1 MRFIRRGL
9 PLLILGFATLGAAD
23 HLDEATRELY
33 RGNYQKAAALAE
45 QRVKANPKDAAA
57 RVMLARARLGRGEND
72 AAWRELQRALRLD
85 PANVDALYFLGRLS
99 ELLAQVEFRNLY
111 AMAPDSARVHQL
123 LAESADAA
131 GNREEAVEEYMAAL
145 KGNPRSEEVLIAL
158 GDIKRMGLRF
168 EEAAE
173 YYRRALEIN
182 SRDYD
187 SAYGLGV
194 CHLRLGQPDKA
205 EASFRRA
212 AALDPGSAVA
222 HFALGDAL
230 FQLGKPE
237 EAMKALET
245 AAKLEPAM
253 RQAYI
258 LLGRAYQEM
267 GRREEAAEAFRK
279 VREMHRQ
286 ELEDIQAK
294 FEKQRRAAAGEA
306 KP

>member
-1 MRFIRRGL
+1 MRFIWRGL
-9 PLLILGFATLGAAD
+9 PLLMLCFATLGAAD

-57 RVMLARARLGRGEND
+57 RVMLARARLGRGEHD

-99 ELLAQVEFRNLY
+99 ALLAQVEFRNLY

-131 GNREEAVEEYMAAL
+131 GNREEAVEEYEAAL
-145 KGNPRSEEVLIAL
+145 KGNPRSEEVLTSL
-158 GDIKRMGLRF
+158 GDIKRMALRF

-182 SRDYD
+182 SWDYD

-194 CHLRLGQPDKA
+194 CQLRLGQPDKA
-205 EASFRRA
+205 EAPFRRA
-212 AALDPGSAVA
+212 VALDPGSAVA

-294 FEKQRRAAAGEA
+294 FERQRKAAAGEA

>member
-205 EASFRRA
+205 EAPFRRA

-237 EAMKALET
+237 EAMRALET